1 MSHVW
6 GSQGGSGVVL
16 VCWKARENALSLS
29 GSFTDMILRLSL
41 IFSSSD
47 GLGFLAYVDV
57 SGDPFGFSNILTF
70 TYRDFHL
77 RSNYFLLFGFLF
89 NSFFRWTTIANSY
102 LVKQPLILS
111 YLCSCACCA
120 CLKHVDYGPIK
131 ILLAIWAFE
140 LE

>member
-1 MSHVW
+1 
-6 GSQGGSGVVL
+6 
-16 VCWKARENALSLS
+16 
-29 GSFTDMILRLSL
+29 MILRLSL